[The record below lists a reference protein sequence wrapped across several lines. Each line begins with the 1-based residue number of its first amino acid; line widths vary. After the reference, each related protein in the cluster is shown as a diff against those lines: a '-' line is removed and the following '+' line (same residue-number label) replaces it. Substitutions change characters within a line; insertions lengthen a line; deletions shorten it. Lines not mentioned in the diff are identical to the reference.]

1 MYMRELNDYE
11 KLYSL
16 DVLGV
21 EDRGENDQLRDF
33 KESVVRKQDGR
44 YEVGFPWIPGATL
57 TNTNGAISRKRLEN
71 VERKLSRDEKLKGE
85 YGGIIEEQLRAGVIE
100 EATKSPSGKRVFYMP
115 HKPIVK
121 QSTVTTKVRMMFDA
135 SAKPQPLTN
144 NINDYMFTGS
154 PLQPLLWNIMIRVRI
169 STSLLLGDIE
179 KAFLQIGG
187 KRRIEMH

>member
-21 EDRGENDQLRDF
+21 EYRGENDQLRDF

-71 VERKLSRDEKLKGE
+71 VERKLSGDEKLKLE
-85 YGGIIEEQLRAGVIE
+85 YGGIVEEQLRAGIIE
-100 EATKSPSGKRVFYMP
+100 EAPKSPSGKRVFYMP
-115 HKPIVK
+115 TKPIVK
-121 QSTVTTKVRMMFDA
+121 QSAVTTKVRMMFDA

-144 NINDYMFTGS
+144 NIKDYMFTGS
-154 PLQPLLWNIMIRVRI
+154 PLQPLLWNIMIRV
-169 STSLLLGDIE
+169 
-179 KAFLQIGG
+179 
-187 KRRIEMH
+187 